1 MSIFLIAAVF
11 FLIDLLVKNFLNA
24 SLAYNTP
31 YSLIPHFLSL
41 RLVHNTGIAFGLF
54 QGSGLFL
61 VLLNIVIL
69 CFIAFWAFRR
79 RTSLGFL
86 KLFLISMIIGGAMGN
101 LYDRVVLGFVIDYID
116 LGWWPVFNLAD
127 SFITVGCGL
136 FLIAS
141 FAESR
146 RQRADSKEQM
156 ANSE

>member
-1 MSIFLIAAVF
+1 MAIFLITAVF
-11 FLIDLLVKNFLNA
+11 FLIDLLVKNFLSS

-31 YSLIPHFLSL
+31 YLLIPHFVSL

-69 CFIAFWAFRR
+69 SFIIFWAFRR
-79 RTSLGFL
+79 RKSLGFL
-86 KLFLISMIIGGAMGN
+86 KIFFISMIIGGAIGN
-101 LYDRVVLGFVIDYID
+101 LYNRVFLGFVVDYID

-136 FLIAS
+136 FLLAS
-141 FAESR
+141 F
-146 RQRADSKEQM
+146 
-156 ANSE
+156 SEGRGKGKAAQ

>member
-1 MSIFLIAAVF
+1 MAIFLITAVF
-11 FLIDLLVKNFLNA
+11 FLIDLLVKNLL
-24 SLAYNTP
+24 SLSLVYNTP
-31 YSLIPHFLSL
+31 YYLIPNFLSL

-61 VLLNIVIL
+61 VLLNVGILSFIV
-69 CFIAFWAFRR
+69 FWAFRR

-86 KLFLISMIIGGAMGN
+86 KVFLISMIIGGAMGN

-136 FLIAS
+136 FLLVS
-141 FAESR
+141 F
-146 RQRADSKEQM
+146 
-156 ANSE
+156 SEGGRKGKRFSN